1 MRGTSKSKCRAEFP
15 LPLLG
20 ISDELLQVHLLLPQ
34 GSKGGLTLHEAFAA
48 NIQLDLPQGCLQ
60 GPTHMVFKLALV
72 LHKVRLHDHC
82 SE

>member
-1 MRGTSKSKCRAEFP
+1 MRGVSKSKCGAEFP

-48 NIQLDLPQGCLQ
+48 NIQLDLPQGFYNKQTWIQVTYVPNQWCN
-60 GPTHMVFKLALV
+60 FRKLTK
-72 LHKVRLHDHC
+72 HF
-82 SE
+82 